1 MKFASK
7 LTATALVAVSLMFTG
22 CGEGQIGC
30 VDKSKVMTDSPRAK
44 TATEEAKAEVDK
56 ILAAFDEKYPN
67 QAEMSEEDAAKAQLE
82 LQRDLQKVQ
91 QKFSVSLEN
100 RFNAVVAEIAVAKN
114 IDVVIENSDEQKNLF
129 HGGIDITDDVIQKM
143 Q

>member
-7 LTATALVAVSLMFTG
+7 LAATALVAVSLMFTG
-22 CGEGQIGC
+22 CGEGQVGC
-30 VDKSKVMTDSPRAK
+30 VDKTKVMTDSPRAK

-56 ILAAFDEKYPN
+56 IVAAFEQKYPN
-67 QAEMSEEDAAKAQLE
+67 QSEMSEEDVAKAQVE

-91 QKFSVSLEN
+91 QKYSVQLESRFSV
-100 RFNAVVAEIAVAKN
+100 VVAEIANSKN
-114 IDVVIENSDEQKNLF
+114 IDVVIENSDGQKILF
-129 HGGIDITDDVIQKM
+129 QGGIDITDEVIQKM

>member
-7 LTATALVAVSLMFTG
+7 LAATALVAVSLMFTG
-22 CGEGQIGC
+22 CGEGQVGC

-44 TATEEAKAEVDK
+44 ATTEEAKAEVDK

-67 QAEMSEEDAAKAQLE
+67 QAEMSEEDAAKAQME

-91 QKFSVSLEN
+91 QKLATKLESK
-100 RFNAVVAEIAVAKN
+100 FNVVVAEVATEKN
-114 IDVVIENSDEQKNLF
+114 IDVVIENTAEQKLL
-129 HGGIDITDDVIQKM
+129 HLGGIDITDDVIKKM

>member
-7 LTATALVAVSLMFTG
+7 LAATALVAVSLMFTG
-22 CGEGQIGC
+22 CGEGQVGC

-67 QAEMSEEDAAKAQLE
+67 QSEMSEEDAAKAQLE

-91 QKFSVSLEN
+91 QKFSAQLES
-100 RFNAVVAEIAVAKN
+100 RFTVVVAEVANEKN
-114 IDVVIENSDEQKNLF
+114 IDVVIENNADQKLLH
-129 HGGIDITDDVIQKM
+129 HGGIDITADVIKKM

>member
-1 MKFASK
+1 
-7 LTATALVAVSLMFTG
+7 MFLL
-22 CGEGQIGC
+22 EKE
-30 VDKSKVMTDSPRAK
+30 VRHSRAK

-91 QKFSVSLEN
+91 QKFSAQLES
-100 RFNAVVAEIAVAKN
+100 RFTVVVAEVANEKN
-114 IDVVIENSDEQKNLF
+114 IDVVIENSAEQKLLH
-129 HGGIDITDDVIQKM
+129 HGGIDITADVIKKM

>member
-7 LTATALVAVSLMFTG
+7 LAATALVAVSLMFTG

-30 VDKSKVMTDSPRAK
+30 VDKTKVMTDSPRAK
-44 TATEEAKAEVDK
+44 AATEEAKAEVDK
-56 ILAAFDEKYPN
+56 IIAAFEQKYPN
-67 QAEMSEEDAAKAQLE
+67 QSEMSEEDAAKAQME

-91 QKFSVSLEN
+91 QKYSVQLEN
-100 RFNAVVAEIAVAKN
+100 RFSVVVAEIANSKN
-114 IDVVIENSDEQKNLF
+114 IDVVIENSDVQKILF
-129 HGGIDITDDVIQKM
+129 QGGVDITDEVIQKM